1 VLSPARWCGG
11 GVGPKG
17 GRELRRVPR
26 SSLPVRLHHGLLRRL
41 HSRIWCLHA
50 RSGASIARSIHPGK
64 SPHLLSSCLPTS
76 IFFNLHHDAPGGLK
90 PRRPQHTGRCGSP
103 AGGRGHGCPVE
114 IHPHAAP
121 IDAELSRRASPLH
134 QVPSPSSSSHPLH
147 CASCDLYSFRFGVC
161 NFMFFGDT
169 NVLCNMC

>member
-1 VLSPARWCGG
+1 MAAPWATHWW
-11 GVGPKG
+11 
-17 GRELRRVPR
+17 
-26 SSLPVRLHHGLLRRL
+26 LLRRL
-41 HSRIWCLHA
+41 HSQIWCLHA

-64 SPHLLSSCLPTS
+64 SPHLLSSCLPAS
-76 IFFNLHHDAPGGLK
+76 IFFNLHHDATGGPK

-103 AGGRGHGCPVE
+103 AGGPGRGCPAE
-114 IHPHAAP
+114 ISPHAAP
-121 IDAELSRRASPLH
+121 VDAELSRRAPPLH

-147 CASCDLYSFRFGVC
+147 CASCDFYSFRFGVC